1 MTDSPNK
8 SPMQGDRIAKVLAR
22 AGVASRR
29 EAERMILAGR
39 VKVNG
44 KTLSSAA
51 MTVTD
56 TDAIMVDDVPL
67 APKEPPRLW
76 RYHKPPGMMT
86 THNDPEGRPTVFE
99 NLPAGM
105 PRVISVGRLD
115 MNSEGLLLL
124 TNDGELARQ
133 LELPATAWARK
144 YRARAY
150 GRITQEQLDTLQ
162 KGIKIDGVP
171 TGPIE
176 AVLETQKGDNAWIAV
191 TIREGK
197 NREVRRALDSLGLS
211 VNRLIRVAYGPFQ
224 LGTLAKHEVD
234 EVQRRILRDQVGHFI
249 DIPTGRPDTNRS
261 VLKEKVK
268 SNIKHV
274 PRSKAGA
281 KRVKDKADGNFE
293 DIEYRAP
300 RRTPDAPAKSGKAK
314 NAKQSNAKWG
324 KEKSAAMRAAKDDL
338 KTTKSEAGPAGNRK
352 SAKPKKG
359 WAKPAP
365 KGKAGSKNSASAKG
379 PAGGRGKPNFKG
391 KR

>member
-1 MTDSPNK
+1 
-8 SPMQGDRIAKVLAR
+8 MQGDRIAKVLAR

-29 EAERMILAGR
+29 EAERMITAGR
-39 VKVNG
+39 IRLNG
-44 KTLSSAA
+44 KVLDTPAV
-51 MTVTD
+51 TVTD
-56 TDAIMVDDVPL
+56 TDEILVDDQPL

-99 NLPAGM
+99 NLPDGM
-105 PRVISVGRLD
+105 PRVISIGRLD

-176 AVLETQKGDNAWIAV
+176 AVLENQKGDNAWIAV

-197 NREVRRALDSLGLS
+197 NREVRRALDSLGLT
-211 VNRLIRVAYGPFQ
+211 VNRLIRLAYGPFQ
-224 LGTLAKHEVD
+224 LGTLGKHEVD

-249 DIPTGRPDTNRS
+249 DIPKGRPGDNKS
-261 VLKEKVK
+261 VL
-268 SNIKHV
+268 SGNIKQNIAHV

-281 KRVKDKADGNFE
+281 KRAQTRIE
-293 DIEYRAP
+293 DIAAGRYVEP
-300 RRTPDAPAKSGKAK
+300 RSKKPADIPADATGGAKPKNTKAG
-314 NAKQSNAKWG
+314 NAKWG
-324 KEKSAAMRAAKDDL
+324 KEKSAAMRRAAQEGDPRTARSDKFDP
-338 KTTKSEAGPAGNRK
+338 KGKRVGGKFSPVKPGGPKAAGGKPTRK
-352 SAKPKKG
+352 SG
-359 WAKPAP
+359 WAKPKSTP
-365 KGKAGSKNSASAKG
+365 KG
-379 PAGGRGKPNFKG
+379 R
-391 KR
+391 R